1 MTHSKSPAS
10 RYGCSI
16 AWSLFMEGRI
26 VNDELADIQP
36 DEDDFS
42 AVTNQIDSAA
52 HGGFIAGGIK
62 HSAG

>member
-1 MTHSKSPAS
+1 
-10 RYGCSI
+10 
-16 AWSLFMEGRI
+16 MEGRI